1 MRIRETAALS
11 YRTESED
18 AQASDADAAGAKVAS
33 QIRKLKAIPSDWHHD
48 ETSNA
53 PDPDGLEWL
62 ARRFEQ
68 DYPADAP
75 TPYIFPDPEGTV
87 TALWKLSEEIQVE
100 IEFNLAAR
108 TAERWIHN
116 RSNLSAQRDIL
127 DLDTPNALDDVGA
140 RNTELVKAG

>member
-1 MRIRETAALS
+1 MRLREIAAA
-11 YRTESED
+11 YRTEHDTGRPDEPI
-18 AQASDADAAGAKVAS
+18 AAGAKAAV
-33 QIRKLKAIPSDWHHD
+33 QIRQLKVVPPEWHHD
-48 ETSNA
+48 EPSSA

-87 TALWKLSEEIQVE
+87 TALWKLNEEIQVE

-127 DLDTPNALDDVGA
+127 DLNSLNALDDVGA
-140 RNTELVKAG
+140 KNTELVKAG

>member
-18 AQASDADAAGAKVAS
+18 APSNDADAAGVKVES
-33 QIRKLKAIPSDWHHD
+33 QIRKLKAVPSDWHQD
-48 ETSNA
+48 GTSNA

-68 DYPADAP
+68 DYPVDAP

-87 TALWKLSEEIQVE
+87 TALWKLNEEIQVE

-116 RSNLSAQRDIL
+116 RSNLSAQHDIL
-127 DLDTPNALDDVGA
+127 DLNAP
-140 RNTELVKAG
+140 KAV